1 MLYILCVNF
10 VLKITYKLIQL
21 PKGAM
26 FGYTN
31 RAALARQALI
41 VELMVAMLPII
52 HKAEGTNEKNISVKN
67 TIDSVD
73 PLVRIMEFFI

>member
-1 MLYILCVNF
+1 
-10 VLKITYKLIQL
+10 
-21 PKGAM
+21 M

-67 TIDSVD
+67 TIGSVD
-73 PLVRIMEFFI
+73 PPVRIMGFFI